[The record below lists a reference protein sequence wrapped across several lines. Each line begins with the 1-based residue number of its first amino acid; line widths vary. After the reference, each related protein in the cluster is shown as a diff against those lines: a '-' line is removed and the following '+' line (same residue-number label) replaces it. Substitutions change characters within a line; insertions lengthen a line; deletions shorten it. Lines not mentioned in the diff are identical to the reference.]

1 MFLQFVYVDDTFCG
15 GIGVRKVGLHF
26 FLTCHDRQRVGGG
39 NSVTEIVAHVVVSL
53 YGF

>member
-15 GIGVRKVGLHF
+15 GIGVREVGLHF

-39 NSVTEIVAHVVVSL
+39 NSVTEIVANVVVSL